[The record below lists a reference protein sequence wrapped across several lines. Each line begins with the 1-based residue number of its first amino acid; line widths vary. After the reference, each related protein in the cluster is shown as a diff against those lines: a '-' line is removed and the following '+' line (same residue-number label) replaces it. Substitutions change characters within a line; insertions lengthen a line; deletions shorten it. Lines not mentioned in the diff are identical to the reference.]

1 MSRVLE
7 VADFVRCS
15 KKVQGSRSPLVSKVR
30 ERASCQQ
37 SMFVLSWML
46 LRCDWSRL
54 VNQDDCSIGSVDGA
68 CFLVQFCSDGLQ
80 C

>member
-37 SMFVLSWML
+37 SMFVLSRIL
-46 LRCDWSRL
+46 LRGAWSRP
-54 VNQDDCSIGSVDGA
+54 VEQDDCSIDSVEGA
-68 CFLVQFCSDGLQ
+68 CFLVQFRADGLQ